1 MDFYELKAFLTLSR
15 QLHFAKASAALNMSP
30 SALSRLIS
38 RLEEETGVKLLDRD
52 TRQVSLTKE
61 GEEFALFAGKCLEE
75 KKALEDSLVKTEGF
89 LQGTLNV
96 YASVTACYTILPDF
110 IASLSKKHP
119 YIKISVET
127 GDPAGATE
135 ALKEGRAQLAVTAI
149 PSKSTQ
155 SIDSG
160 ISGIDRLVE
169 LESVSVKKSP
179 LVLVSSPN
187 KFQNKKYTTPEETIS
202 SLPLILPKAGL
213 ARKRFDYWCKNRNI
227 SPNILAET
235 AGNEAIIAL
244 ARLGLG
250 LGLVP
255 KIVLENGPFS
265 EGVVQ
270 YSTFSQLEEYNIGF
284 IFNPKPS
291 GTEGAKKLQKA
302 IIQILKDN
310 YS

>member
-15 QLHFAKASAALNMSP
+15 QLHFAKASAILNMSP

-75 KKALEDSLVKTEGF
+75 KKALGDSLVKTEGF

>member
-1 MDFYELKAFLTLSR
+1 M
-15 QLHFAKASAALNMSP
+15 
-30 SALSRLIS
+30 
-38 RLEEETGVKLLDRD
+38 DRD

-160 ISGIDRLVE
+160 ISGIDRLVD

-179 LVLVSSPN
+179 LVLVCSPN

>member
-15 QLHFAKASAALNMSP
+15 QLHFAKASAILNMSP

-291 GTEGAKKLQKA
+291 GTEGTKKLQKA

>member
-15 QLHFAKASAALNMSP
+15 QLHFAKASAILNMSP

-149 PSKSTQ
+149 PSKSPQ

-160 ISGIDRLVE
+160 ISGLDRLVE

-187 KFQNKKYTTPEETIS
+187 KFQGKKYTTPEETIS

-213 ARKRFDYWCKNRNI
+213 ARKRFDYWCKSRNI

>member
-110 IASLSKKHP
+110 IASLSEKHP
-119 YIKISVET
+119 FIKISVET
-127 GDPAGATE
+127 GDPAGAIE

-149 PSKSTQ
+149 PSKSPQ
-155 SIDSG
+155 SIDSE
-160 ISGIDRLVE
+160 ISGLDRLVE

>member
-15 QLHFAKASAALNMSP
+15 QLHFAKASALLNMSP

-61 GEEFALFAGKCLEE
+61 GEEFALFAGKCLDEN
-75 KKALEDSLVKTEGF
+75 KALEDSLVKTEGF

>member
-15 QLHFAKASAALNMSP
+15 QLHFAKASAILNMSP

-270 YSTFSQLEEYNIGF
+270 YSNFSQLEEYNIGF

>member
-15 QLHFAKASAALNMSP
+15 QLHFAKASAILNMSP

-149 PSKSTQ
+149 PSKSSK

-160 ISGIDRLVE
+160 ISGLDRLVE

>member
-15 QLHFAKASAALNMSP
+15 QLHFAKASAILNMSP

-160 ISGIDRLVE
+160 ISGLDRLVE
-169 LESVSVKKSP
+169 LESVSVKNSP

-213 ARKRFDYWCKNRNI
+213 ARKRFDYWCKSRNI

>member
-15 QLHFAKASAALNMSP
+15 QLHFAKASAILNMSP

-149 PSKSTQ
+149 PSKSPQ

-179 LVLVSSPN
+179 LVLVCSPN

>member
-15 QLHFAKASAALNMSP
+15 QLHFAKASAILNMSP

-149 PSKSTQ
+149 PSKSSK

-160 ISGIDRLVE
+160 ISGLDRLVD

-179 LVLVSSPN
+179 LVLVCSPN

-213 ARKRFDYWCKNRNI
+213 ARKRFDYWCKSHNI

>member
-89 LQGTLNV
+89 LQGTLNA

-127 GDPAGATE
+127 GDPAGAIE

-149 PSKSTQ
+149 PSKSPQ

-160 ISGIDRLVE
+160 ISGLDRLVD

-179 LVLVSSPN
+179 LVLVCSPN
-187 KFQNKKYTTPEETIS
+187 KFQNKKYTSLEETIS

>member
-15 QLHFAKASAALNMSP
+15 QLHFAKASAILNMSP

-169 LESVSVKKSP
+169 LEGVSVKKSP

-213 ARKRFDYWCKNRNI
+213 ARKRFDHWCKNRNI

>member
-15 QLHFAKASAALNMSP
+15 QLHFAKASAILNMSP

-61 GEEFALFAGKCLEE
+61 GEEFVLFAGKCLEE

>member
-89 LQGTLNV
+89 LQGTLNA

-110 IASLSKKHP
+110 IASLSEKHP

-127 GDPAGATE
+127 GDPAGAIE

-149 PSKSTQ
+149 PSKSPQ

-160 ISGIDRLVE
+160 ISGLDRLVD

-179 LVLVSSPN
+179 LVLVCSPN
-187 KFQNKKYTTPEETIS
+187 KFQNKKYTSLEETIS

-213 ARKRFDYWCKNRNI
+213 ARKRFDYWCKSRNI

-291 GTEGAKKLQKA
+291 GTEGAKKLQNA

>member
-1 MDFYELKAFLTLSR
+1 MKKVKSLLQLEYFRRQKYLREDSEEIALANLKLLMGS
-15 QLHFAKASAALNMSP
+15 SIAALSLLVLFLLLSP
-30 SALSRLIS
+30 FMIKGWEITPSHIGFLPAAIALCLIS
-38 RLEEETGVKLLDRD
+38 FYHYRK
-52 TRQVSLTKE
+52 
-61 GEEFALFAGKCLEE
+61 
-75 KKALEDSLVKTEGF
+75 
-89 LQGTLNV
+89 
-96 YASVTACYTILPDF
+96 
-110 IASLSKKHP
+110 
-119 YIKISVET
+119 
-127 GDPAGATE
+127 
-135 ALKEGRAQLAVTAI
+135 GR
-149 PSKSTQ
+149 
-155 SIDSG
+155 
-160 ISGIDRLVE
+160 
-169 LESVSVKKSP
+169 VSVKKSP

-202 SLPLILPKAGL
+202 SIPLILPKAGL

>member
-15 QLHFAKASAALNMSP
+15 QLHFAKASAILNMSP

-119 YIKISVET
+119 YIN
-127 GDPAGATE
+127 
-135 ALKEGRAQLAVTAI
+135 
-149 PSKSTQ
+149 KSTQ

>member
-15 QLHFAKASAALNMSP
+15 QLHFAKASAILNMSP

-149 PSKSTQ
+149 PSKSSK